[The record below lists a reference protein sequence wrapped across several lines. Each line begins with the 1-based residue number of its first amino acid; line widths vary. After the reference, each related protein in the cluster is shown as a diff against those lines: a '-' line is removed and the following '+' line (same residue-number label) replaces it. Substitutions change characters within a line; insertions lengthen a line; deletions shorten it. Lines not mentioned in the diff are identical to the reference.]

1 MMISKKM
8 VTKLNEQVKN
18 EYNSDWIYRS
28 MAYALEEMNLSVFAQ
43 WFNKQADEERTHAA
57 KIAKYI
63 VDQGG
68 SVKLTALPAP
78 KSDWKSVEE
87 ICEAAVE
94 HEKFITDC
102 INKLWDVANTEKD
115 KPTMSMLNWFVDE
128 QVEEVAS
135 TTALLEMVKLAKT
148 PGQILMLEGRV
159 WRMVQ
164 ERTQQ

>member
-1 MMISKKM
+1 MMITKKM
-8 VTKLNEQVKN
+8 ETKLNTQVKE
-18 EYNSDWIYRS
+18 EYNSEWIYRA
-28 MAYALEEMNLSVFAQ
+28 MAWALEEMNLKVFAQ
-43 WFNKQADEERTHAA
+43 WFNKQADEEHTHAT

-63 VDQGG
+63 IDQGG

-78 KSDWKSVEE
+78 KTDWKSVEE
-87 ICEAAVE
+87 ICAAAVE

-102 INKLWDVANTEKD
+102 INKLWDAAQKEGD

-135 TTALLEMVKLAKT
+135 TTELLEMVKLAKT

-159 WRMVQ
+159 WRMV
-164 ERTQQ
+164 EARK